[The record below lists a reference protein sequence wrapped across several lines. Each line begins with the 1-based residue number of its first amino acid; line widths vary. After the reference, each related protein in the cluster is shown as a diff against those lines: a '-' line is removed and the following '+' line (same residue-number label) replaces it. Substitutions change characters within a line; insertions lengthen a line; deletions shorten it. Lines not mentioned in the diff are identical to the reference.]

1 MVSDVSLIF
10 QNRCLGRQE
19 VFPMYSSD
27 AFGHRIA
34 EVEFYGL
41 ASAAQQRF

>member
-1 MVSDVSLIF
+1 MYPESFRIDVY
-10 QNRCLGRQE
+10 GRWE

-34 EVEFYGL
+34 GVGFPEL